1 MQVTIIGK
9 FDLDSKSSGVDFGS
23 AGAGDNLVFFDD
35 LRQAIEKFDAGL
47 ETDLIICAPEIEM
60 GLLAANFEM
69 LGISVPS
76 MLQPKKLEDIAN
88 TADQDQVA
96 PPLPDASAWIGDE
109 KNPLRLG
116 QRLADMEREAI
127 LQTLTHCGGNR
138 TYAAEI
144 LGISARTMR
153 NKLQQYAAEGCTIIS
168 PRYRQSA
175 HEQASHPSAMLDA

>member
-1 MQVTIIGK
+1 MQITIIGK
-9 FDLDSKSSGVDFGS
+9 FDLDSKSSGTGFGS
-23 AGAGDNLVFFDD
+23 AGVGDNMVLCDD
-35 LRQAIEKFDAGL
+35 LRQAIEKFDAGM

-60 GLLAANFEM
+60 GLLVANFEL
-69 LGISVPS
+69 LGISVPA
-76 MLQPKKLEDIAN
+76 MLQPAKREDSAN
-88 TADQDQVA
+88 TKDHDVA
-96 PPLPDASAWIGDE
+96 PQQHDVSGWIGDE

-175 HEQASHPSAMLDA
+175 HEQALHPLAILDA